1 MAGID
6 RNFIHYGIRT
16 QDLEL
21 ICQLAESNELDT
33 DWLKEEILKVYHEQ
47 RVSNVEID
55 DNSVEKII
63 NKALNRIAR

>member
-21 ICQLAESNELDT
+21 IRQLAEKNDLDT
-33 DWLKEEILKVYHEQ
+33 TWLTDEILKIYHEQ
-47 RVSNVEID
+47 KVLNVDLD
-55 DNSVEKII
+55 DNAVEKII
-63 NKALNRIAR
+63 NKALNKIK